1 MRRTP
6 VDEWLPSGVD
16 ELEQAA
22 WAAVRASRSACVVA
36 GPGAGKTELLAQRA
50 TFLLETGQCP
60 SPSRILAI
68 SFKRDAAENLQA
80 RVEKRCPPQLSRRF
94 ASVTFDAF
102 TKSIVDRF
110 ALALPPRWR
119 MPNGYGDIAVITRA
133 DVKGFLSRHTNSSV
147 WGRTVAAID
156 PATFE
161 STVLGQWRLPAEK
174 SVSQSVEE
182 FAADWWWFDQLRNRA
197 PQPAN
202 LSFTMLNRL
211 AELILRHNPLLIR
224 ALRRTYPHVF
234 IDECQ
239 DTSFAQYDFLLSV
252 FGVDGV
258 CVTAV
263 GDDKQRIMGWA
274 GAVPDV
280 FARLGRYFAA
290 KRIQLLCNYRSSPE
304 LVRIQHV
311 LAQALDSSVE
321 AVQSR
326 QIAAIDVRD
335 AARIWYLDSMQNEA
349 RYIAEHV
356 SRDMAPRA
364 LHPRDYGLLVRQRA
378 EDFEPLLANEFAKVG
393 LRVRNEAQ
401 RIGRT
406 TVQDLVVE
414 PLVALYLGLLRLAT
428 RKRDRDTWVTVAET
442 MRHLRGDDPD
452 AEAPS
457 PALGRQV
464 AAFVRDLRTHLSS
477 TPVGAEAFEALL
489 TKIDEFVNLGSVAK
503 AFPMYRT
510 GDALAIAREAMQLHL
525 AKSANSCQAW
535 ADALDAFEGT
545 DCVPLMTVHKSKG
558 LEFDT
563 MVMIGLDD
571 KTWWSYTP
579 DNPEGLATF
588 FVAVSRAKQR
598 IVITHCSQRGSRAQ
612 VAPLFDLLRAAGVPE
627 TDLTVPALNRT

>member
-1 MRRTP
+1 
-6 VDEWLPSGVD
+6 VDD
-16 ELEQAA
+16 LEQAA
-22 WAAVRASRSACVVA
+22 WAAVRASRSLCVVA

-60 SPSRILAI
+60 SPFKILAI
-68 SFKRDAAENLQA
+68 SYKRDAAENL
-80 RVEKRCPPQLSRRF
+80 RVRVGKRCHPRLARRF
-94 ASVTFDAF
+94 TSVTFDAF

-110 ALALPPRWR
+110 AAALPARWR
-119 MPNGYGDIAVITRA
+119 LPNGYGDVARITEA
-133 DVKGFLSRHTNSSV
+133 DVKGFLSRHTNTST
-147 WGRTVAAID
+147 WGRAVAAID

-161 STVLGQWRLPAEK
+161 GTVLGQWRLPVDR
-174 SVSQSVEE
+174 SISQSVEE
-182 FAADWWWFDQLRNRA
+182 FAADWWWFEQLRKRA
-197 PQPAN
+197 RASEPAN

-211 AELILRHNPLLIR
+211 AELILRHNPLLLR
-224 ALRRTYPHVF
+224 ALRHTYPYVF

-252 FGVDGV
+252 FGADTV

-280 FARLGRYFAA
+280 FAVLEKDFDAE
-290 KRIQLLCNYRSSPE
+290 RIQLLCNYRSSPE

-326 QIAAIDVRD
+326 QTAAIDVLD
-335 AARIWYLDSMQNEA
+335 AARIWHVDSIQNEA
-349 RYIAEHV
+349 QYIAEHV
-356 SRDMAPRA
+356 SRDMVQRA
-364 LHPRDYGLLVRQRA
+364 LCPRDYGLLVRQKA
-378 EDFEPLLANEFAKVG
+378 EDFEPPLANEFAKLG

-428 RKRDRDTWVTVAET
+428 RERDHDRWVAVTET
-442 MRHLRGDDPD
+442 MRHLRGDDPNSD
-452 AEAPS
+452 APS
-457 PALGRQV
+457 QALGRQV
-464 AAFVRDLRTHLSS
+464 AAFVRELRTHLSS
-477 TPVGAEAFEALL
+477 TPVSASACEVLL
-489 TKIDEFVNLGSVAK
+489 RKIDEFVDLGSVAR
-503 AFPMYRT
+503 AFPMYRA

-525 AKSANSCQAW
+525 AKSANTCQRW
-535 ADALDAFEGT
+535 AEALDAFEGT

-598 IVITHCSQRGSRAQ
+598 IVVTHCSRRGSRAQ
-612 VAPLFDLLRAAGVPE
+612 VAPLFDLLQAAGVPE
-627 TDLTVPALNRT
+627 TDLTAPALSRT

>member
-1 MRRTP
+1 MLRTP
-6 VDEWLPSGVD
+6 VNEWLPSGVD
-16 ELEQAA
+16 DLEQAA
-22 WAAVRASRSACVVA
+22 WAAVRANRSACVIA

-50 TFLLETGQCP
+50 TFLLETGQCQ

-68 SFKRDAAENLQA
+68 SFKCDAAENLQA
-80 RVEKRCPPQLSRRF
+80 RVETRCPPLLSRRF
-94 ASVTFDAF
+94 SSVTFDAF

-110 ALALPPRWR
+110 ARALPARWR
-119 MPNGYGDIAVITRA
+119 LPNGYGDIAVPTKA
-133 DVKGFLSRHTNSSV
+133 DVKGFLSRHANSPTWGSSV
-147 WGRTVAAID
+147 ARID
-156 PATFE
+156 AATFE
-161 STVLGQWRLPAEK
+161 STVLGRWRLPVEK
-174 SVSQSVEE
+174 ATSQSVEE
-182 FAADWWWFDQLRNRA
+182 FAVDWWWFEQLRSRF

-211 AELILRHNPLLIR
+211 AELILRHNPLLLR

-239 DTSFAQYDFLLSV
+239 DTTFAQYDFLLSV
-252 FGVDGV
+252 FGADVV
-258 CVTAV
+258 CITAV

-280 FARLGRYFAA
+280 FARLRSDFGAEP
-290 KRIQLLCNYRSSPE
+290 IQLMCNYRSSPE

-311 LAQALDSSVE
+311 LAQALNASVE

-326 QIAAIDVRD
+326 QIAAIDNRD
-335 AARIWYLDSMQNEA
+335 AARICYLDTMQNEA

-356 SRDMAPRA
+356 SGEMARRA
-364 LHPRDYGLLVRQRA
+364 LRPRDYGLLVRQRA
-378 EDFEPLLANEFAKVG
+378 EDFEPLLANEFAKLG

-406 TVQDLVVE
+406 TVQDLIGE

-428 RKRDRDTWVTVAET
+428 RKRDRDTWIAVAET
-442 MRHLRGDDPD
+442 MRHLRNDDPD

-477 TPVGAEAFEALL
+477 TPVDANASEVVLMM
-489 TKIDEFVNLGSVAK
+489 IDEFVDLGSLARV
-503 AFPMYRT
+503 FPVYRN
-510 GDALAIAREAMQLHL
+510 GNALPIAREAMQLHL
-525 AKSANSCQAW
+525 AASANSCQEW

-563 MVMIGLDD
+563 MIMIGLDD

-612 VAPLFDLLRAAGVPE
+612 VAPLFDRLRSAGVTE
-627 TDLTVPALNRT
+627 MYLTVPALSRR

>member
-1 MRRTP
+1 M
-6 VDEWLPSGVD
+6 D

-22 WAAVRASRSACVVA
+22 WAAVRASHSACVIA

-80 RVEKRCPPQLSRRF
+80 RVEKRCPPHLSRRF
-94 ASVTFDAF
+94 TSVTFDAF

-110 ALALPPRWR
+110 APTLPARWR
-119 MPNGYGDIAVITRA
+119 LPNGYGDIAVITKA
-133 DVKGFLSRHTNSSV
+133 DVKGFLSRHTNSAK
-147 WGRTVAAID
+147 WGRAIATID

-161 STVLGQWRLPAEK
+161 STVLGQWRLPVEK
-174 SVSQSVEE
+174 SISQSVDE

-197 PQPAN
+197 PEPAN

-211 AELILRHNPLLIR
+211 AELILRHNPLLLR
-224 ALRRTYPHVF
+224 ALRHTYPYVF

-252 FGVDGV
+252 FGTDGV

-280 FARLGRYFAA
+280 FAMLGKDFGAGRT
-290 KRIQLLCNYRSSPE
+290 QLLCNYRSSPE

-321 AVQSR
+321 AVQSH

-335 AARIWYLDSMQNEA
+335 AARIWYIDSMQNEA
-349 RYIAEHV
+349 QYIAEHV
-356 SRDMAPRA
+356 SEDMIRRT
-364 LHPRDYGLLVRQRA
+364 LRPRDYGLLVRQRA

-406 TVQDLVVE
+406 TLQDLVVE
-414 PLVALYLGLLRLAT
+414 PLVGLYLGLLRLAT
-428 RKRDRDTWVTVAET
+428 RKRDRDTWVAVAET
-442 MRHLRGDDPD
+442 MRHLRGDYPD
-452 AEAPS
+452 ADTPS

-477 TPVGAEAFEALL
+477 TPVGARACEILL
-489 TKIDEFVNLGSVAK
+489 TKIDEFVDLRSVAR
-503 AFPMYRT
+503 AFPMYRS
-510 GDALAIAREAMQLHL
+510 GDALAIAREAMRLHL

-535 ADALDAFEGT
+535 AEALDAFEGT
-545 DCVPLMTVHKSKG
+545 HCVPLMTVHKSKG

-598 IVITHCSQRGSRAQ
+598 IVITHCSQRGTRAQ
-612 VAPLFDLLRAAGVPE
+612 VAPLFDLLRTAGVTE
-627 TDLTVPALNRT
+627 TDLAVPALSRT

>member
-1 MRRTP
+1 MQRTP
-6 VDEWLPSGVD
+6 VDDWLPSGVD

-22 WAAVRASRSACVVA
+22 WAAVRASHSASVVA

-94 ASVTFDAF
+94 TSVTFDAF

-110 ALALPPRWR
+110 ARALPPRWR
-119 MPNGYGDIAVITRA
+119 LPNGYGDIAVITRA
-133 DVKGFLSRHTNSSV
+133 NVKGFLSSHTNSAA

-156 PATFE
+156 PTTFE
-161 STVLGQWRLPAEK
+161 STVIGQWRLPVEK
-174 SVSQSVEE
+174 SVSQSADE
-182 FAADWWWFDQLRNRA
+182 FAADWWWFHQLRNRA
-197 PQPAN
+197 PRPAT
-202 LSFTMLNRL
+202 LSFVMLNRL
-211 AELILRHNPLLIR
+211 AELILRHNPLLLR
-224 ALRRTYPHVF
+224 ALRYTYPYVF

-239 DTSFAQYDFLLSV
+239 DTSYAQYDFLLSV
-252 FGVDGV
+252 FGANDV

-263 GDDKQRIMGWA
+263 GDEKQQIMGWA

-280 FARLGRYFAA
+280 FARLRRDFRTE
-290 KRIQLLCNYRSSPE
+290 RIPLLCNYRSSPE

-321 AVQSR
+321 EVQSR

-335 AARIWYLDSMQNEA
+335 AARIWNVDSIQNEA
-349 RYIAEHV
+349 QHIAKHV
-356 SRDMAPRA
+356 SEDMAGRG
-364 LHPRDYGLLVRQRA
+364 LRPRDYGLLVRQRA

-393 LRVRNEAQ
+393 LRIRNEAQ
-401 RIGRT
+401 RIGRM

-414 PLVALYLGLLRLAT
+414 PMVALYLGLLRLAT
-428 RKRDRDTWVTVAET
+428 RKRDRDTWVAVAET

-457 PALGRQV
+457 LTLSRHV
-464 AAFVRDLRTHLSS
+464 ATFVRDLRGHLSS
-477 TPVGAEAFEALL
+477 TPVSANACEAVL
-489 TKIDEFVNLGSVAK
+489 TKMDNFVDLGSAAR
-503 AFPMYRT
+503 AFPMYRN
-510 GDALAIAREAMQLHL
+510 GDALPIAREAMHLHL
-525 AKSANSCQAW
+525 ARSANSCQAW
-535 ADALDAFEGT
+535 DEALDAFEGT
-545 DCVPLMTVHKSKG
+545 DCLPLMTVHKSKG

-579 DNPEGLATF
+579 NNPEGLATF

-612 VAPLFDLLRAAGVPE
+612 VAPLFDLLRRAGVPE
-627 TDLTVPALNRT
+627 TDLTVPL

>member
-1 MRRTP
+1 MRRVP

-22 WAAVRASRSACVVA
+22 WTAVRASRSACVIA

-60 SPSRILAI
+60 SPCRILAI

-80 RVEKRCPPQLSRRF
+80 RVEKRCPPRLSRRF
-94 ASVTFDAF
+94 TSVTFDAF
-102 TKSIVDRF
+102 TKNVVDRF
-110 ALALPPRWR
+110 ALALPPRWQ
-119 MPNGYGDIAVITRA
+119 MPSGYGEIDHITKA
-133 DVKGFLSRHTNSSV
+133 DVKGFLSRHATSST
-147 WGRTVAAID
+147 WARTAAVID

-161 STVLGQWRLPAEK
+161 SAVLGQWRLPVEK
-174 SVSQSVEE
+174 TPSQSVEE
-182 FAADWWWFDQLRNRA
+182 LAADWWWFDRLRNRA
-197 PQPAN
+197 PEPAN

-211 AELILRHNPLLIR
+211 AELVLRHNPLLLR
-224 ALRRTYPHVF
+224 ALRRTYPYVF

-239 DTSFAQYDFLLSV
+239 DTSYAQYDFLLSV
-252 FGVDGV
+252 FGASDVY
-258 CVTAV
+258 VTAV

-280 FARLGRYFAA
+280 FARLGRDFGAE
-290 KRIQLLCNYRSSPE
+290 RIQLLCNYRSSPE

-326 QIAAIDVRD
+326 QIAAVDVRD
-335 AARIWYLDSMQNEA
+335 AARIWHLDSMQNEA

-356 SRDMAPRA
+356 SRDMARRA
-364 LHPRDYGLLVRQRA
+364 LRPRDYGLLVRQKA
-378 EDFEPLLANEFAKVG
+378 EDFEPLLAIEFTNVG
-393 LRVRNEAQ
+393 LRIRNEAQ

-406 TVQDLVVE
+406 TVQDLVAE
-414 PLVALYLGLLRLAT
+414 PLVTLYLGMLRLAT
-428 RKRDRDTWVTVAET
+428 RNRDRDTWVAVTET
-442 MRHLRGDDPD
+442 MRHLQGDHSD
-452 AEAPS
+452 AQS
-457 PALGRQV
+457 SSLALSRQV
-464 AAFVRDLRTHLSS
+464 AAFLKNLRTHLSS
-477 TPVGAEAFEALL
+477 TQVGADVCEAAL
-489 TKIDEFVNLGSVAK
+489 TKIDEFVDLGAVAR
-503 AFPMYRT
+503 AFPMYRN
-510 GDALAIAREAMQLHL
+510 GDALPIAREAMQLHL
-525 AKSANSCQAW
+525 SRSTNSCQTW
-535 ADALDAFEGT
+535 TEALDAFEGT
-545 DCVPLMTVHKSKG
+545 NSTPLMTVHKSKG

-598 IVITHCSQRGSRAQ
+598 IVITHCTQRGSRTQ
-612 VAPLFDLLRAAGVPE
+612 VAPLFDLLRKAGVSE
-627 TDLTVPALNRT
+627 TDLTAAALNRR

>member
-1 MRRTP
+1 MPRTSI
-6 VDEWLPSGVD
+6 DEWLPSGVD
-16 ELEQAA
+16 GLEQAA
-22 WAAVRASRSACVVA
+22 WAAVRSSRSACVVA

-60 SPSRILAI
+60 APSRILAI

-94 ASVTFDAF
+94 TSVTFDAF

-110 ALALPPRWR
+110 APALPPRWR
-119 MPNGYGDIAVITRA
+119 IPNGYGDIAVTTRA
-133 DVKGFLSRHTNSSV
+133 DVKGFLRRHPDSS
-147 WGRTVAAID
+147 WGRTAAAIK

-161 STVLGQWRLPAEK
+161 STVLGQWRLPVEK
-174 SVSQSVEE
+174 SASRSIDE
-182 FAADWWWFDQLRNRA
+182 FAADWWWFERLRSRA
-197 PQPAN
+197 LEPAD

-211 AELILRHNPLLIR
+211 AELILRHKPLLLR
-224 ALRRTYPHVF
+224 ALRHTYPQVF

-239 DTSFAQYDFLLSV
+239 DTNFAQYDFLLSV
-252 FGVDGV
+252 FGTDGV

-263 GDDKQRIMGWA
+263 GDDKQKIMGWA

-280 FARLGRYFAA
+280 FARLMKDFDAE
-290 KRIQLLCNYRSSPE
+290 RIQLLCNYRSSPE

-335 AARIWYLDSMQNEA
+335 AARIWNFESMQHEA
-349 RYIAEHV
+349 QYIAEHV
-356 SRDMAPRA
+356 SRDIARRA
-364 LHPRDYGLLVRQRA
+364 LRPRDYGILVRQRS
-378 EDFEPLLANEFAKVG
+378 EDFEPLLASEFVKVG
-393 LRVRNEAQ
+393 LRIRNEAQ
-401 RIGRT
+401 RIGHT

-428 RKRDRDTWVTVAET
+428 RTRDRDTWVAVAES

-452 AEAPS
+452 VEAPS
-457 PALGRQV
+457 AALGRQV
-464 AAFVRDLRTHLSS
+464 AAFVRDLRTHLSE
-477 TPVGAEAFEALL
+477 TLVDANACEFLL
-489 TKIDEFVNLGSVAK
+489 TKIDEFVDLGTVAN
-503 AFPMYRT
+503 AFPMYRN
-510 GDALAIAREAMQLHL
+510 GDALPIVREAMQLHL
-525 AKSANSCQAW
+525 AKSTNSCRAW
-535 ADALDAFEGT
+535 TEVLDAFEGT

-563 MVMIGLDD
+563 MVLIGLDD

-598 IVITHCSQRGSRAQ
+598 ILITHCSLRGSRAQ
-612 VAPLFDLLRAAGVPE
+612 VAPLFDLLRRAGVSEADP
-627 TDLTVPALNRT
+627 TVPA

>member
-22 WAAVRASRSACVVA
+22 WDAVRASHCSCVVA

-60 SPSRILAI
+60 SPFRILAI
-68 SFKRDAAENLQA
+68 SFKRDAAANLQA
-80 RVEKRCPPQLSRRF
+80 RVQKRCTPQLSRRF
-94 ASVTFDAF
+94 TSVTFDAF
-102 TKSIVDRF
+102 TKSILDRF
-110 ALALPPRWR
+110 APALPARWR
-119 MPNGYGDIAVITRA
+119 LPNGYGDIADFTKA
-133 DVKGFLSRHTNSSV
+133 DIKGFLSRHTNSAT
-147 WGRTVAAID
+147 WGQTVAAID

-161 STVLGQWRLPAEK
+161 STVLGQWRLPVEK
-174 SVSQSVEE
+174 SAIRNVDE
-182 FAADWWWFDQLRNRA
+182 FAAYWWWFEHLHNRA
-197 PQPAN
+197 PNPAK

-211 AELILRHNPLLIR
+211 AELILRHNPLLLR
-224 ALRRTYPHVF
+224 ALRRTYPYVF

-252 FGVDGV
+252 FGADAG

-280 FARLGRYFAA
+280 FAILA
-290 KRIQLLCNYRSSPE
+290 KDFDAERIQLLCNYRSSPE

-326 QIAAIDVRD
+326 QIAAIDVRE
-335 AARIWYLDSMQNEA
+335 AARIWQFDSIQNEA
-349 RYIAEHV
+349 QYIAEHV
-356 SRDMAPRA
+356 SRDMVQRA
-364 LHPRDYGLLVRQRA
+364 LRPRDYGLLVRQKA
-378 EDFEPLLANEFAKVG
+378 ADFELLLANEFAKVG

-428 RKRDRDTWVTVAET
+428 RERDRDTWVAIAET
-442 MRHLRGDDPD
+442 MRHLRGDGPNVDT
-452 AEAPS
+452 PS

-477 TPVGAEAFEALL
+477 TPVCASACDVLL
-489 TKIDEFVNLGSVAK
+489 TRIDEFVDLGSVAR
-503 AFPMYRT
+503 AFPLYRS
-510 GDALAIAREAMQLHL
+510 GDALSIAREGMQLHL
-525 AKSANSCQAW
+525 ARSASSCQAW
-535 ADALDAFEGT
+535 AEVLDAFEGT

-579 DNPEGLATF
+579 DNPDGLATF

-598 IVITHCSQRGSRAQ
+598 ILITHCSQRGYRTQ
-612 VAPLFDLLRAAGVPE
+612 VAPLFDLLRAAGVHE
-627 TDLTVPALNRT
+627 IDLKVPALSWT